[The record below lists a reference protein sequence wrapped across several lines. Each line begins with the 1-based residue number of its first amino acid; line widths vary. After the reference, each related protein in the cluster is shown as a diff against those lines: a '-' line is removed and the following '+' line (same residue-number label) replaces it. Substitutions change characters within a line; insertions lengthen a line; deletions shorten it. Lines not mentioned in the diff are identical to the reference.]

1 MNIPR
6 KTTLLLLSLLLLSN
20 ILWAYV
26 LVQQTVSCMYLE
38 GSEKARTQIMNQLFA
53 VIKVVTNRNATRREV
68 ITAAQLNGKLG
79 NAISD
84 SEYEQVAGLT
94 FRFDNN
100 DHFMEVINE

>member
-1 MNIPR
+1 
-6 KTTLLLLSLLLLSN
+6 
-20 ILWAYV
+20 
-26 LVQQTVSCMYLE
+26 MYLE
-38 GSEKARTQIMNQLFA
+38 GSVKARTQIMNQLFA

-79 NAISD
+79 DVIND